1 MFKWNIN
8 QRLDNLR
15 TSRKYWKNT
24 PEFHLKLS
32 PFTRWAPN
40 QTGITWTNGRVINNN
55 KQWCA
60 SCYRSQAK
68 QSFLISGDVLSSL
81 PCFRRR
87 AASSP
92 SPFLRSPLP
101 RSPPDSHVISLLLQ
115 NLQDQ
120 IQNLY
125 NLLFALPLCSLPVH
139 LVLEQLVAPRVC
151 LFPSRGAVTCK
162 LDFKCFLTE
171 N

>member
-15 TSRKYWKNT
+15 TSRKYWKY
-24 PEFHLKLS
+24 PWVPLEAFSFHTVGTQPDRDHLNKWQS
-32 PFTRWAPN
+32 N
-40 QTGITWTNGRVINNN
+40 QQQQTT
-55 KQWCA
+55 WCA

-68 QSFLISGDVLSSL
+68 QSILISGDMLPSL
-81 PCFRRR
+81 PCFWRLT
-87 AASSP
+87 ASSP
-92 SPFLRSPLP
+92 SPFLWSSLP

-162 LDFKCFLTE
+162 LDFRLC
-171 N
+171 